1 VGAYNRNAYERAQKY
16 GGGLSYINKKLD
28 TDTRGGGREVKEEMR
43 RLCCKGGMSG
53 HDTTGVLTK
62 GQRRKK
68 RLCSDGNI
76 SKDGNSDGTGNGNCR
91 FTLIMK

>member
-1 VGAYNRNAYERAQKY
+1 M
-16 GGGLSYINKKLD
+16 D
-28 TDTRGGGREVKEEMR
+28 M
-43 RLCCKGGMSG
+43 
-53 HDTTGVLTK
+53 DTTGVLTK

-76 SKDGNSDGTGNGNCR
+76 PKVDNTDGTGNSNCR